1 MGKYNVRSNQVCGTG
16 LSMGG
21 LGTLAISIEEPD
33 LFSAIVPVCGGAD
46 LEKIDRL
53 ERLPIWLFHGDKD
66 EVIPVE
72 NSISI
77 YEALEPKNKRVLL
90 TIYEGVGH
98 DSWTE
103 TYENQDVYE
112 WLIKYTY

>member
-112 WLIKYTY
+112 WLIKYTH

>member
-1 MGKYNVRSNQVCGTG
+1 MGSVVYN
-16 LSMGG
+16 L
-21 LGTLAISIEEPD
+21 LG
-33 LFSAIVPVCGGAD
+33 GGAD
-46 LEKIDRL
+46 KKVKLAKLASPVTHVTKDDP
-53 ERLPIWLFHGDKD
+53 PILIFHGDKD
-66 EVIPVE
+66 QVIPVE

-112 WLIKYTY
+112 WLIKYTH